1 MLQKAVELSGVTGV
15 PTSADILSGL
25 SKFDNETLG
34 GLAGGLT
41 YTNLEDKNQG
51 CYFTI
56 EIKKQKF
63 TLPEGSTPACVA
75 TS

>member
-1 MLQKAVELSGVTGV
+1 VTGV
-15 PTSADILSGL
+15 PTSADILTGL

-41 YTNLEDKNQG
+41 YTNPENKNQG

-63 TLPEGSTPACVA
+63 TLPDGSTPACVA

>member
-1 MLQKAVELSGVTGV
+1 
-15 PTSADILSGL
+15 L
-25 SKFDNETLG
+25 SKFDKETLG
-34 GLAGGLT
+34 GLAGGLS

-56 EIKKQKF
+56 KIKKQKF
-63 TLPEGSTPACVA
+63 TLPDGSTPACVA